1 MLKGSTP
8 VRLSQIDMSPFVRAA
23 KMNEAASLN
32 LSNAVTKS
40 ISDFTKKQEEKR
52 QKDASI
58 ESIMEM
64 LGLDKKTATAVYN
77 DEAVRE
83 AFKIQQK
90 SQGDLV
96 RQQRQAVELDIL
108 KRENELAQKNQ
119 SALEKAIAVNT
130 TPEGT
135 LDASGLDSA
144 FVEFGGTNKDL
155 LNTFKGPGE
164 IKINFDTGIITQDG
178 KFKGQIAAKLLNKKD
193 DDGDNNSSINDEN
206 PIILEFMSAN
216 PKFKTYEEAEK
227 HLKEQGL
234 I

>member
-8 VRLSQIDMSPFVRAA
+8 IRLSQIDMSPFVRAA

-40 ISDFTKKQEEKR
+40 ISDFTKKQQKKR
-52 QKDASI
+52 DDNANI
-58 ESIMEM
+58 EAIMEI
-64 LGLDKKTATAVYN
+64 LSLDKKTATAVYK
-77 DEAVRE
+77 DETVRE
-83 AFKIQQK
+83 AFNTQQK
-90 SQGDLV
+90 AQSDLV
-96 RQQRQAVELDIL
+96 RQQREQVELEIL

-164 IKINFDTGIITQDG
+164 IKINFDTGVITQDG
-178 KFKGQIAAKLLNKKD
+178 KFKGQIAAKLLND
-193 DDGDNNSSINDEN
+193 ADDGNGDPFAGTED
-206 PIILEFMSAN
+206 PTILEFMSAN
-216 PKFKTYEEAEK
+216 PQFKTYEEAEK